1 MSESI
6 KLTTTQK
13 IKWVIL
19 LIALLVLWIVPCGEV
34 YTQQVKY
41 FCMISVAGI
50 YMMAF
55 ELVPAF
61 VAALAIPTGYWLL
74 SVAPTTTVFS
84 AWTQQVPW
92 VLLGSLLVAQIMNK
106 TGLSKRLAYGL
117 MIIGKGNFYIVMAM
131 LIIAGAIIAAFVPAA
146 VARAA
151 LFGSIALSLA
161 DAMEWEADKKHAI
174 ILFSVVGLA
183 ATGCSYMLMTG
194 TNSDLVVAGVLESA
208 GYPISWSE
216 WAFYNM
222 IPGIIEIIAAFVL
235 ILIMFKNHDSEE
247 TEKMDS
253 RAIHAYIKE
262 QYKTLGKPDKQEKK
276 AIVLFAVIL
285 VLLLTSNY
293 HSFNPGQIFM
303 LLALIAF
310 LPGIGLL
317 KAEDAKKIN
326 YSTLF
331 LVAGCVA
338 IGDVANALAL
348 GDVFVNLVM
357 PLLPDSIVGLS
368 AISFFICFFGN
379 MLMTPVALGSTLTL
393 PIINIAEYLGCNPYG
408 LTMIFWT
415 SCGATVFPYEAAS
428 DLLIFSYGKISMK
441 NWIKVGILRSLV
453 LFIGRFVLYIPWFKL
468 LGLL

>member
-216 WAFYNM
+216 WAFYKM
-222 IPGIIEIIAAFVL
+222 IPEIIEIIEAYVL
-235 ILIMFKNHDSEE
+235 ILIMLAK
-247 TEKMDS
+247 
-253 RAIHAYIKE
+253 R
-262 QYKTLGKPDKQEKK
+262 QKK
-276 AIVLFAVIL
+276 WIV
-285 VLLLTSNY
+285 
-293 HSFNPGQIFM
+293 GRFM
-303 LLALIAF
+303 LILKSSIKPWESLIN
-310 LPGIGLL
+310 
-317 KAEDAKKIN
+317 KKKKQ
-326 YSTLF
+326 LF
-331 LVAGCVA
+331 C
-338 IGDVANALAL
+338 
-348 GDVFVNLVM
+348 
-357 PLLPDSIVGLS
+357 
-368 AISFFICFFGN
+368 
-379 MLMTPVALGSTLTL
+379 
-393 PIINIAEYLGCNPYG
+393 
-408 LTMIFWT
+408 
-415 SCGATVFPYEAAS
+415 
-428 DLLIFSYGKISMK
+428 
-441 NWIKVGILRSLV
+441 LR
-453 LFIGRFVLYIPWFKL
+453 LF
-468 LGLL
+468 